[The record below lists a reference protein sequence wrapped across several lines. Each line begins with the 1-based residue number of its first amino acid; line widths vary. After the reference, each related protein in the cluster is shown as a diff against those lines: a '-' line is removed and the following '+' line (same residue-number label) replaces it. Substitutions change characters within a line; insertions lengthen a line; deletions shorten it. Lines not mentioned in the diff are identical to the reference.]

1 MPPKVPY
8 FNQQHGTPPAGATKR
23 HPLAVTKIA
32 TPKGPKPTGQAY
44 FDQQGQQLQDKGG
57 Q

>member
-8 FNQQHGTPPAGATKR
+8 FNQQHGTPPACATKR

-44 FDQQGQQLQDKGG
+44 LNQQGQQLQDKGG